1 MPLHSARIKSI
12 SVNCPYAQTSR
23 NQEIRLPMDAVGT
36 KVTLDPPL
44 DILAQS
50 GLVEIKSLKD
60 FVDLPQY
67 SQL

>member
-1 MPLHSARIKSI
+1 
-12 SVNCPYAQTSR
+12 
-23 NQEIRLPMDAVGT
+23 MDAVGT